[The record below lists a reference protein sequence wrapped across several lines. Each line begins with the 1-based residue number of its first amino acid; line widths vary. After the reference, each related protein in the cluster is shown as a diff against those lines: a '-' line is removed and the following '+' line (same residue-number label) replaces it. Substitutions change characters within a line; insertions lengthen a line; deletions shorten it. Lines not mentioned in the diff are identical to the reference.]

1 MRFLILVIPL
11 FLILAEG
18 CGSSGERPPPVWG
31 GVVSREID
39 ALGIQNWIIIAESSF
54 PVVSRRGVR
63 TVVVDA
69 EIPEL
74 LDFVVND
81 LERSENVTPSF
92 NLARELPF
100 VSNDRAP
107 GIDQFRKELKTSLHG
122 HEVREMDYRSLSLL
136 AHSDASKFAVLVLKS
151 KTALPYSGVFIELD
165 SGYWDRDLEDEL
177 RDDIRMAREKEV
189 RQNAARAQE
198 RLNETINRGN

>member
-1 MRFLILVIPL
+1 MVFFTPL
-11 FLILAEG
+11 LLLLDG
-18 CGSSGERPPPVWG
+18 CGSGGQKPPPVWG

-92 NLARELPF
+92 NTARELPF

-107 GIDQFRKELKTSLHG
+107 GIEQFRKDLKDALHG
-122 HEVREMDYRSLSLL
+122 HEVRELDYRSLSLL
-136 AHSDASKFAVLVLKS
+136 AHSEASKFAVLVLKS
-151 KTALPYSGVFIELD
+151 RTALPYSSVFIELD
-165 SGYWDRDLEDEL
+165 SGYWDRELEDEL
-177 RDDIRMAREKEV
+177 QGEIRAAERKAQREREK
-189 RQNAARAQE
+189 A
-198 RLNETINRGN
+198 NETIGGGN

>member
-1 MRFLILVIPL
+1 MRLLVFFTPL
-11 FLILAEG
+11 LLLLEG
-18 CGSSGERPPPVWG
+18 CGSSGEKPPPVWG

-74 LDFVVND
+74 LDYVVND

-92 NLARELPF
+92 NTARELPF

-107 GIDQFRKELKTSLHG
+107 GIEQFRKDLKAALHG
-122 HEVREMDYRSLSLL
+122 HEVRELDYRSLSLL
-136 AHSDASKFAVLVLKS
+136 AHSEASKFAVLVLKS
-151 KTALPYSGVFIELD
+151 RTALPYSSVFIELD
-165 SGYWDRDLEDEL
+165 SGYWDRELEDEL
-177 RDDIRMAREKEV
+177 RGEIKKAERKAQSEREQGNE
-189 RQNAARAQE
+189 AAG
-198 RLNETINRGN
+198 RGN

>member
-1 MRFLILVIPL
+1 MRPFL
-11 FLILAEG
+11 FLAPLLLLVEG

-31 GVVSREID
+31 GLVSREID

-63 TVVVDA
+63 TVIVDA

-74 LDFVVND
+74 VDFVVNY

-92 NLARELPF
+92 NTARELPF

-107 GIDQFRKELKTSLHG
+107 GIDQFRKDLDEALHG
-122 HEVREMDYRSLSLL
+122 HKVRELDYRSLSLL

-151 KTALPYSGVFIELD
+151 KTALPYSSVFIELD
-165 SGYWDRDLEDEL
+165 SGFWDRDLEDEL
-177 RDDIRMAREKEV
+177 RENIR
-189 RQNAARAQE
+189 NAERKAAEERKRA
-198 RLNETINRGN
+198 NETTSGGN